1 MAARQIAGYAYWINA
16 LVTESGLPVRAEL
29 PTEKRRLFRVLAR
42 LLLDNGFDDII
53 QIEGVSCRGCVHVT
67 YISYA

>member
-53 QIEGVSCRGCVHVT
+53 QIEGVSCRECVHVT